1 MTETDIKSRL
11 GSVFQGIEQK
21 DVRGQ
26 SLYKGKVRDVVDLG
40 DRLLIV
46 ASDRISAF
54 DRVLST
60 IPFKGEVLNRI
71 ARFWFDKTSDIIK
84 NHIISDAELGIP
96 LSQKTGRAVMARKA
110 DMLPVEVVVR
120 GYLTGSAWRDYEA
133 GRDVSGIRI
142 PAGMKMNQAFAE
154 PLITPTTKESSGH
167 DKPISCAEVVSTGL
181 VEGILWKQVEKAALG
196 LFTRGQSIA
205 AANGLILVDTKYE
218 FGLVKGELTICDEI
232 HTPDSSRYWYAEG
245 YAGLFAKGEK
255 QRELDKEHF
264 RRWLMERGY
273 MGDGTPPVIT
283 DEIRVEVAQ
292 RYMTA
297 FETVTGEKFS
307 PIATNAEAERD
318 FIKSLL

>member
-1 MTETDIKSRL
+1 MIESDIESRL
-11 GSVFQGIEQK
+11 GSAFQGIDQK
-21 DVRGQ
+21 DVKGQ

-54 DRVLST
+54 DHVLST

-71 ARFWFDKTSDIIK
+71 ARFWFDNTSDVIK
-84 NHIISDAELGIP
+84 NHIIPDSELGIP
-96 LSQKTGRAVMARKA
+96 LSKKTGRAIIARKA

-133 GRDVSGIRI
+133 GREVSGICI
-142 PAGMKMNQAFAE
+142 PTGMKMNQAFPA
-154 PLITPTTKESSGH
+154 PLITPTTKESEGH

-181 VEGILWKQVEKAALG
+181 VPADLWKQVEKAALG
-196 LFTRGQSIA
+196 LFARGQSIA

-218 FGLVKGELTICDEI
+218 FGLVNGELTICDEI
-232 HTPDSSRYWYAEG
+232 HTPDSSRYWFADG
-245 YAGLFAKGEK
+245 YASLFAKGEK

-264 RRWLMERGY
+264 RRWLMDHGY
-273 MGDGTPPVIT
+273 MGDGTPPAIT
-283 DEIRVEVAQ
+283 DQIRIEVAQ

-297 FETVTGEKFS
+297 FETVTGEIFA
-307 PIATNAEAERD
+307 PVAVDAEAERV
-318 FIKSLL
+318 FLRSLL